1 MNNGYVAV
9 SVEDGKQGA
18 IEAFERRYGRAPF
31 EVLFAK
37 TCYLAGPIPGAA
49 PLFDPTEDAERPVEV
64 GQFEQAT
71 LF

>member
-1 MNNGYVAV
+1 MNGYVAV
-9 SVEDGKQGA
+9 SIGDGKAGA
-18 IEAFERRYGRAPF
+18 IAAFKRRYGRKPF

-64 GQFEQAT
+64 GQFEQVR